1 MGEVIADAL
10 ASVVRDKYLPGDE
23 LVSKAFE
30 YLKEVFQKHFH
41 ESMLEAGR
49 YLIKKFYDNDYE
61 LARKGKKAEGK
72 SLLQLI
78 NKIKANS
85 DNAPSQAWVYDAVKI
100 AVDEHDYVNFYTYRN
115 LRHSQKLLLTH
126 VKDKVKKQALIQ
138 EAADEQYTVKNLRK
152 RIKEEKED
160 DDNKLPG
167 FDKVPSI
174 TRLRKL

>member
-1 MGEVIADAL
+1 
-10 ASVVRDKYLPGDE
+10 
-23 LVSKAFE
+23 
-30 YLKEVFQKHFH
+30 
-41 ESMLEAGR
+41 
-49 YLIKKFYDNDYE
+49 
-61 LARKGKKAEGK
+61 
-72 SLLQLI
+72 
-78 NKIKANS
+78 
-85 DNAPSQAWVYDAVKI
+85 
-100 AVDEHDYVNFYTYRN
+100 
-115 LRHSQKLLLTH
+115 LLLTH